1 MVQLQKSFDEL
12 FLKGYKITSMT
23 DFWFYV
29 VIAIIILHFV
39 VGFGYL
45 IYKMSPKK
53 EDASE
58 ENN

>member
-1 MVQLQKSFDEL
+1 MS
-12 FLKGYKITSMT
+12 

-29 VIAIIILHFV
+29 VIAVIILHFV

-53 EDASE
+53 GEGLEDESSNENE
-58 ENN
+58 EKND

>member
-1 MVQLQKSFDEL
+1 MS
-12 FLKGYKITSMT
+12 

-39 VGFGYL
+39 LGFAYL

-53 EDASE
+53 GDGVEDNLE
-58 ENN
+58 EEKEMENH

>member
-1 MVQLQKSFDEL
+1 MS
-12 FLKGYKITSMT
+12 

-29 VIAIIILHFV
+29 VIAVIILHFV

-53 EDASE
+53 GDKVEDETSQKNE
-58 ENN
+58 ENLN

>member
-1 MVQLQKSFDEL
+1 MS
-12 FLKGYKITSMT
+12 

-39 VGFGYL
+39 LGFAYL

-53 EDASE
+53 GESIEDESSVDNE
-58 ENN
+58 MKD